1 MLDGSP
7 IAWKSGCL
15 PLVTLSSAES
25 EYVQIT
31 LACQEIMY
39 LREILDNLGF
49 KQGATLLYEDNQ
61 AAIAIC
67 NNPCHRSRTRH
78 IARRYHW
85 IWQLI
90 KDRAVFVEYIPRADI
105 FTKPLGAEV
114 HGGLR
119 ARGSA
124 LIVCAMHA
132 TSHVSNSCLQQ
143 VRSRKGHVEVEVL
156 APRSRGSVSGD

>member
-7 IAWKSGCL
+7 IAWKSGRL

-31 LACQEIMY
+31 LACQEIVY

-49 KQGATLLYEDNQ
+49 EQSATVLYKDNR

-78 IARRYHW
+78 IACRYHW
-85 IWQLI
+85 IRQLI
-90 KDRAVFVEYIPRADI
+90 KDRVIFV
-105 FTKPLGAEV
+105 
-114 HGGLR
+114 
-119 ARGSA
+119 
-124 LIVCAMHA
+124 
-132 TSHVSNSCLQQ
+132 
-143 VRSRKGHVEVEVL
+143 
-156 APRSRGSVSGD
+156 